1 MASNVLESYGIDPE
15 ERLKRMERL
24 ANDFTIDRH
33 QPIRRYADLI
43 ISFFNSLEQLKC
55 SLSNIHVISLF
66 STLVLILGI
75 TTLVLK

>member
-43 ISFFNSLEQLKC
+43 ISFFNSLEQNVVC
-55 SLSNIHVISLF
+55 QIYMSLVYFLHWA
-66 STLVLILGI
+66 
-75 TTLVLK
+75 

>member
-33 QPIRRYADLI
+33 QPIRRYADII
-43 ISFFNSLEQLKC
+43 ISFFHSPERLNF
-55 SLSNIHVISLF
+55 VICIF
-66 STLVLILGI
+66 YQFIFTLISILDT

>member
-43 ISFFNSLEQLKC
+43 ISFFNSLEKM
-55 SLSNIHVISLF
+55 
-66 STLVLILGI
+66 
-75 TTLVLK
+75 

>member
-33 QPIRRYADLI
+33 QPIRRYADSI
-43 ISFFNSLEQLKC
+43 IWFFQSPKFCQLY
-55 SLSNIHVISLF
+55 IS
-66 STLVLILGI
+66 
-75 TTLVLK
+75 

>member
-33 QPIRRYADLI
+33 QPIRRYT
-43 ISFFNSLEQLKC
+43 
-55 SLSNIHVISLF
+55 VINHYIDFIKKPDTVFLLF
-66 STLVLILGI
+66 I
-75 TTLVLK
+75 

>member
-33 QPIRRYADLI
+33 QPIRRYADII
-43 ISFFNSLEQLKC
+43 ISFFHSPEINF
-55 SLSNIHVISLF
+55 VICIF
-66 STLVLILGI
+66 YQFIFTLISILDT

>member
-43 ISFFNSLEQLKC
+43 ISFFNSLEQNVVCQIYMSSVYFLHW
-55 SLSNIHVISLF
+55 S
-66 STLVLILGI
+66 
-75 TTLVLK
+75 

>member
-33 QPIRRYADLI
+33 QPIRRYADII
-43 ISFFNSLEQLKC
+43 ISFFHSPERF
-55 SLSNIHVISLF
+55 SNKTLLFVYSISLF
-66 STLVLILGI
+66 LP
-75 TTLVLK
+75 

>member
-33 QPIRRYADLI
+33 QPIRRYADII
-43 ISFFNSLEQLKC
+43 ISFFHSSERFINF
-55 SLSNIHVISLF
+55 VIYIF
-66 STLVLILGI
+66 YKFIFTLISILDT

>member
-33 QPIRRYADLI
+33 QPIRRYT
-43 ISFFNSLEQLKC
+43 
-55 SLSNIHVISLF
+55 VINPHIDFML
-66 STLVLILGI
+66 
-75 TTLVLK
+75 

>member
-33 QPIRRYADLI
+33 QPIRRYADII
-43 ISFFNSLEQLKC
+43 ISFFHSPERFNF
-55 SLSNIHVISLF
+55 VICIF
-66 STLVLILGI
+66 YQFIFTLISILDT

>member
-33 QPIRRYADLI
+33 QPIRRYADII
-43 ISFFNSLEQLKC
+43 ISFFHSPERL
-55 SLSNIHVISLF
+55 
-66 STLVLILGI
+66 
-75 TTLVLK
+75 